1 MRVKIFVLALVLAS
15 VAALGGYLRASSAGG
30 GSQEAAGQAAQVKE
44 IAGYRQWPRINR
56 ELQTID
62 AASLMG

>member
-1 MRVKIFVLALVLAS
+1 MRVKIFVTALLLAS

-30 GSQEAAGQAAQVKE
+30 GSQEAAGQTAQVKE
-44 IAGYRQWPRINR
+44 VAGYRQWPRINIG
-56 ELQTID
+56 LQLID